1 MKIRTFIALD
11 IPNFVVEKIFEILTS
26 QVGDKKV
33 KWQSKDKIHLTLKFI
48 GDFEQKLIPELV
60 EKLNF
65 LNDLQTQKIE
75 LTEFG
80 FFYTNKSPRVFWIK
94 PVISKELI
102 KTVDEIE
109 EVLLQ
114 YDIPKEKRKFS
125 PHLTLLKIK
134 NDEKVDFLNKL
145 ITLKFEPIVFES
157 NLITLYKSD
166 LHPSGAIYNSLHKF
180 QLKKMEL
187 I

>member
-1 MKIRTFIALD
+1 MKIRTFIAVD
-11 IPNFVVEKIFEILTS
+11 IPSYAIDKTFEIIFS
-26 QVGDKKV
+26 VIDNKKI

-75 LTEFG
+75 LNKFG
-80 FFYTNKSPRVFWIK
+80 FFFTNKSPRVFWIK
-94 PVISKELI
+94 PVISEELI
-102 KTVDEIE
+102 KIVDEIE
-109 EVLLQ
+109 NVLLQ
-114 YDIPKEKRKFS
+114 YGIPKEKRKFS
-125 PHLTLLKIK
+125 PHLTLLRIK

-145 ITLKFEPIVFES
+145 IKLKFEPIVFES